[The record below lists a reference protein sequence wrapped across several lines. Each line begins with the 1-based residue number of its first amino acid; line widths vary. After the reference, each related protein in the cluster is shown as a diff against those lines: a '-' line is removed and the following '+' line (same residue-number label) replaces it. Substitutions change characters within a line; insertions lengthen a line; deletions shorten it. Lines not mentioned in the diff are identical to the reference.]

1 MMTEEKSELLRQIA
15 EAKKCVAFWR
25 GVVAALESDLAALPK
40 EKPTGGRGKV
50 RNKSIRDRFG
60 YEAKTWIESDQ
71 IEWVVMLYYQAEEIK
86 ELRTQKEKEQWIADQ
101 SGWSANTVHVQL
113 SLARQHGLIPDKR
126 YKS

>member
-1 MMTEEKSELLRQIA
+1 MTEKSELLRQIA
-15 EAKKCVAFWR
+15 EAKKCVSFWR
-25 GVVAALESDLAALPK
+25 GVVGALESDLAALPK
-40 EKPTGGRGKV
+40 AKPTGGRGKV

-71 IEWVVMLYYQAEEIK
+71 IEWIVMLYWQAQEI
-86 ELRTQKEKEQWIADQ
+86 EQLITQAEKEQWISEQ
-101 SGWSANTVHVQL
+101 SGWSVSTVHVQL

>member
-1 MMTEEKSELLRQIA
+1 MIIEKSELMQQLA
-15 EAKKCVAFWR
+15 EARKCVAFWR
-25 GVVAALESDLAALPK
+25 GVVGVLESELAALPK

-60 YEAKTWIESDQ
+60 YDAKTWIESDQ
-71 IEWVVMLYYQAEEIK
+71 IEWVVMLYWQAQEIK
-86 ELRTQKEKEQWIADQ
+86 ELKTQAQKEQWISEQ
-101 SGWSANTVHVQL
+101 SGWSVSTVHVQL